1 MLGRCAIFG
10 LAWKSFGRS
19 SVMTI
24 PLAQRLLR
32 PPAGTASTR
41 DTGRRNAYIVRMPAP
56 DTEKALRKAI
66 RAHGPFE
73 PVYYLHG
80 ADDYLKEDA
89 LRDLLASAVDPAT
102 RDFNLDIRSAA
113 DLGPEALGSLLGTP
127 PMMAERRVVVL
138 RDVQA
143 MKKDARNALEHY
155 LAQPAPDLMLVMVAP
170 AGESKKSDDDLRAR
184 ACPVEFAP
192 LGDDRLPKWIAH
204 HAREEH
210 GAEITAQACAMLHS
224 IVGNDLPTLAGEIDK
239 LASYASGKA
248 IDEDAVS
255 AVVGV
260 RRGET
265 LADLLDRVA
274 QRDAAGAL
282 AVLPHVMEQPKMG
295 GVPIVMAL
303 TAQMQALGYGAAL
316 RAGGTSSRVLES
328 EYWKFLKSG
337 GSVMTG
343 RPWGE
348 AVKAWVRDVE
358 RWNVVAVDRALEL
371 LYDADIALKDTR
383 VSSEDRVVATTILA
397 LCALATAT

>member
-1 MLGRCAIFG
+1 
-10 LAWKSFGRS
+10 
-19 SVMTI
+19 
-24 PLAQRLLR
+24 
-32 PPAGTASTR
+32 
-41 DTGRRNAYIVRMPAP
+41 MPAP
-56 DTEKALRKAI
+56 DAEKALRKAI

-73 PVYYLHG
+73 PVYYLYG
-80 ADDYLKEDA
+80 TDDYLKEGA

-102 RDFNLDIRSAA
+102 RDFNLDVRTASELDA
-113 DLGPEALGSLLGTP
+113 EALGSLLGTP

-138 RDVQA
+138 RDVQTL
-143 MKKDARNALEHY
+143 KKDARGTLERY
-155 LAQPAPDLMLVMVAP
+155 LAQPAPDLLLVMVAP
-170 AGESKKSDDDLRAR
+170 AGESKKGDDDLRAR
-184 ACPVEFAP
+184 ARAVEFVP
-192 LGDDRLPKWIAH
+192 LDDDRLPKWIAH

-210 GAEITAQACAMLHS
+210 DVAITPEACAMLHS
-224 IVGNDLPTLAGEIDK
+224 IVGNDLPSLAGEIDK
-239 LASYASGKA
+239 LASYTSGA
-248 IDEDAVS
+248 PIDEDAVA

-295 GVPIVMAL
+295 GVPVVMAL
-303 TAQMQALGYGAAL
+303 TAQMLALGYGASL
-316 RAGGTSSRVLES
+316 RAEGTSTRVLES

-358 RWNVVAVDRALEL
+358 RWDVRTVDRALAL

-397 LCALATAT
+397 ISSPAGAVA